1 MHNLHL
7 CVVRAASATEAE
19 SEVEGYIA
27 GWGDEDNWRTI
38 CGSVSAKD
46 EVHITGDGRYPPDV
60 GMTIAGVNAMFA
72 SWVQHP
78 EIGIMG
84 IDLGPAIKE
93 VLQGVVAGHAY
104 EQKEAFKL
112 YTLERYIHGLYER
125 ARNGLN
131 VPGTVPDVFK
141 HEFYN
146 GDFDE
151 CGVTHCGDISEP
163 ELKDSD
169 PPGLKDSGDLYV
181 VFVDMHS

>member
-19 SEVEGYIA
+19 NEVESYIA
-27 GWGDEDNWRTI
+27 GWGDENNWRTI

-46 EVHITGDGRYPPDV
+46 EVHITGDGRYPPDAD
-60 GMTIAGVNAMFA
+60 MTITKINKMFA
-72 SWVQHP
+72 GWVEHP

-93 VLQGVVAGHAY
+93 ALQAVVDGHVF

-112 YTLERYIHGLYER
+112 YTLERYIHDLYER
-125 ARNGLN
+125 AGNGLN
-131 VPGTVPDVFK
+131 APGTIPNVFE
-141 HEFYN
+141 HEYHN

-151 CGVTHCGDISEP
+151 CGVTHCGDISDSELKDSEPP
-163 ELKDSD
+163 ELKDR
-169 PPGLKDSGDLYV
+169 GDLYV